1 MKHERRKLEEKRLA
15 QAEGDESPIV
25 IYDGDEREPRPLLKS
40 SLKQS
45 R

>member
-40 SLKQS
+40 SL
-45 R
+45 